1 MDHKEYC
8 NVKLL
13 TKLVVEILSNF
24 APEEKAMNKIR
35 GIKYLIQYLL
45 SR

>member
-13 TKLVVEILSNF
+13 TKLVVEMLSNF
-24 APEEKAMNKIR
+24 APEEKAI
-35 GIKYLIQYLL
+35 LIYFLL
-45 SR
+45 KK